1 VTVAK
6 QAGYLGAVPPPL
18 PPPGRTVWTYVERPD
33 DAARLAAAFSAC
45 ATLAIDVEFV
55 QARGRTTPGQP
66 AHTLALLQLMGA
78 PGPARAVVMDA
89 LRLPDLSA
97 LATPFEDEHI
107 LKLFHGIGADAQVL
121 AGRGL
126 TARRTLDLEAVS
138 RTIFGSRESSLQA
151 MLQRACG
158 VRLDKSL
165 QRSDWTRRP
174 LTPAMLAYAAR
185 DAHMTLVLYTWLA
198 QHYPW
203 AVALHEA
210 QDLLPPPVVA
220 GWIAPFLQGGRLAR
234 GEWAPV
240 EAALAAQRSE
250 RTADLRQALAAVRA
264 PAQQARL
271 LRLVGELAV
280 TQLAPDVSP
289 LLAAAASEVRAS
301 AARCIGRLRD
311 PATIPTLRGLV
322 EDPVQDVR
330 EAAHFA
336 LDTLAGAPAAPRVR
350 RDASGGWTSGGD
362 GDGATPVAGWQAELL
377 ARLESPTEP
386 DAEPDAEPGEE
397 RSRR

>member
-1 VTVAK
+1 
-6 QAGYLGAVPPPL
+6 VPPPL

-33 DAARLAAAFSAC
+33 DAARLAAAFSTC
-45 ATLAIDVEFV
+45 ETLAIDVEFV
-55 QARGRTTPGQP
+55 QARGRTQPQQP
-66 AHTLALLQLMGA
+66 AHTLALLQIMGA
-78 PGPARAVVMDA
+78 PGPVRAVVLDA
-89 LRLPDLSA
+89 LRLADLSA
-97 LATPFEDEHI
+97 LAAPLEDERI

-126 TARRTLDLEAVS
+126 TVRRTLDLEAVS

-151 MLQRACG
+151 MLRRACG

-210 QDLLPPPVVA
+210 ADLQPPPAVA
-220 GWIAPFLQGGRLAR
+220 PWIAPFLQGGRLAR

-240 EAALAAQRSE
+240 EAALAE
-250 RTADLRQALAAVRA
+250 RREERIADLRQALAAVRA

-271 LRLVGELAV
+271 LRLIGELAV
-280 TQLAPDVSP
+280 APLAPDVAP
-289 LLAAAASEVRAS
+289 LLASPASEARAS
-301 AARCIGRLRD
+301 AARCTGRLRD
-311 PATIPTLRGLV
+311 LAAAPALRGLL

-330 EAAHFA
+330 EAAQFA
-336 LDTLAGAPAAPRVR
+336 LVALSGAPAAPRPR
-350 RDASGGWTSGGD
+350 RDASGGWISGD
-362 GDGATPVAGWQAELL
+362 EGATPITDWQAALL
-377 ARLESPTEP
+377 ARLASSS
-386 DAEPDAEPGEE
+386 AEPDAPGDTTDGTPDEGE
-397 RSRR
+397 

>member
-1 VTVAK
+1 
-6 QAGYLGAVPPPL
+6 LGAVPPPL
-18 PPPGRTVWTYVERPD
+18 PPPGRTVWTYIERPD

-45 ATLAIDVEFV
+45 ETLAIDVEFV
-55 QARGRTTPGQP
+55 QARGRIAPGQP

-78 PGPARAVVMDA
+78 PGPARAVVLDA
-89 LRLPDLSA
+89 LRLPDLGA
-97 LATPFEDEHI
+97 LAAPFADERI

-126 TARRTLDLEAVS
+126 IARRTLDLEAVS

-151 MLQRACG
+151 MLLRACG

-185 DAHMTLVLYTWLA
+185 DAHVTLVLYSWLA
-198 QHYPW
+198 QHYSW

-210 QDLLPPPVVA
+210 QDLQAPPSVA

-234 GEWAPV
+234 GEWGPV
-240 EAALAAQRSE
+240 EAAMAARRGE
-250 RTADLRQALAAVRA
+250 RTAELRQALAAVHV

-271 LRLVGELAV
+271 LRLIGDLVV
-280 TQLAPDVSP
+280 TQLAPDVAS
-289 LLAAAASEVRAS
+289 LLASPASEVRAS

-311 PATIPTLRGLV
+311 EATGAALRGLL

-330 EAAHFA
+330 EAAQFA

-350 RDASGGWTSGGD
+350 RDADGGWTTGGES
-362 GDGATPVAGWQAELL
+362 DGATPVAGWQAALL
-377 ARLESPTEP
+377 ARLESPVEP
-386 DAEPDAEPGEE
+386 DAEPDARAGGTGGRMAGEKSPGD
-397 RSRR
+397 